1 MQLWEGLAS
10 VPGTVCQCPSF
21 HHDSPL
27 GKALPGP
34 QTDRLSRVAEQP
46 GRFSAG
52 DPRALLLTARPLPT
66 RTPSWGSACTLW
78 GSPADTWSG
87 VALCPA
93 FAMFL

>member
-27 GKALPGP
+27 GKVLPGP

-52 DPRALLLTARPLPT
+52 RPQGPAAHGQAASHPHAELGVRVHALGE
-66 RTPSWGSACTLW
+66 PS
-78 GSPADTWSG
+78 
-87 VALCPA
+87 
-93 FAMFL
+93 

>member
-1 MQLWEGLAS
+1 MVHIGCPRVVRAPCSGLSEGCRQRPERHVQLWEGLAS

-46 GRFSAG
+46 G
-52 DPRALLLTARPLPT
+52 
-66 RTPSWGSACTLW
+66 
-78 GSPADTWSG
+78 
-87 VALCPA
+87 
-93 FAMFL
+93 